1 MKPRSEFVLEL
12 IANHVRRYRLT
23 CTVRVVKL
31 PPRFSWLQDMRIVL
45 LAIGCVF
52 AGFLIA
58 TLIFGT
64 PWHLPPAWGDI
75 PTWLAFIAA
84 SVAGSA
90 ALIQLSQ
97 QQRQITEEAER
108 NVQRDKL
115 LRTQL
120 TEAAERMN
128 AIRRQQ
134 AEHVILVGFSV
145 RRERDGGGRTGRC
158 EVTNGSGRPIRNIS
172 CRMLV
177 GGNLI
182 MPSEFQV
189 KEELHPVL
197 GTPGPQS
204 SFSYLPA
211 NESTFD
217 MTASKYFI
225 LLANQVIRAV
235 FSIGNDGSDGA
246 QYIMRFTD
254 DAEVRWQLDS
264 DMRLLP
270 PPDTS
275 W

>member
-1 MKPRSEFVLEL
+1 L
-12 IANHVRRYRLT
+12 A
-23 CTVRVVKL
+23 CTVQVVKL
-31 PPRFSWLQDMRIVL
+31 PSRFSWLQDLRVVL
-45 LAIGCVF
+45 FAIGCAI

-58 TLIFGT
+58 TFIFGA

-97 QQRQITEEAER
+97 QQKQITEEAAR
-108 NVQRDKL
+108 NVERDKL

-120 TEAAERMN
+120 AEAAERMN

-134 AEHVILVGFSV
+134 AEHVILDGFSIT
-145 RRERDGGGRTGRC
+145 REIDGDGRIGRC

-172 CRMLV
+172 CRMPLE
-177 GGNLI
+177 GNLI
-182 MPSEFQV
+182 TPSEFQLV
-189 KEELHPVL
+189 EELHPVL
-197 GTPGPQS
+197 GTPGPGTG
-204 SFSYLPA
+204 FTYVPA
-211 NESTFD
+211 IEGTFD
-217 MTASKYFI
+217 LGAGKYFH
-225 LLANQVIRAV
+225 LLDNQIVRAV
-235 FSIGNDGSDGA
+235 FPMGNDGSEQA
-246 QYIMRFTD
+246 QYIIRFTD

-264 DMRLLP
+264 DMRLSP